1 LFFRTDVL
9 ASMFGGVLLP
19 HSFLSTW
26 YCISLY
32 TLGTMY
38 HLSLGVGKN
47 VLLSCYT
54 YCKLL
59 VCNWPHSDW
68 TKSLVC
74 KDAFQQGFRYSEV
87 FQRFCTVCKLRKIGS
102 LPAVQ
107 TTCHPLQTLVNK
119 NLVSFIFCIILLTH
133 CAHTLVFILEVN
145 FYFSLLH
152 TLVKIRSP
160 IIFTVHNYYQEGRYG
175 SERMKPFTP

>member
-145 FYFSLLH
+145 FNFSFGIKAWY
-152 TLVKIRSP
+152 TLRRFIS
-160 IIFTVHNYYQEGRYG
+160 
-175 SERMKPFTP
+175 